1 MCLVWKGERESPVKL
16 FVARSERVSQKSL
29 VFALG
34 ELEEQKRGEKVL
46 KISPGKERDLEDE
59 EISDTRVTMI
69 KIIHRC
75 YYFSA
80 INSAFNSANRS
91 CCSRD

>member
-29 VFALG
+29 VFCFG
-34 ELEEQKRGEKVL
+34 ELEEQKRGVL
-46 KISPGKERDLEDE
+46 KISPGKEKDLEDE

-69 KIIHRC
+69 KINHRC

>member
-29 VFALG
+29 V
-34 ELEEQKRGEKVL
+34 LEVSFRNKKGVKKVL
-46 KISPGKERDLEDE
+46 KISPGKEKDLEDE